1 MLTAVAGLQGIAPL
15 PIDLNRTHATN
26 PLWPGH
32 ARFHVVWQSFHAALL
47 AIPEVLLIWWSG
59 PASRGRFY
67 LAAGLASASM
77 VAFVIALVLRKLYGG
92 TLHDP
97 NGIQPLRLRFN
108 GRTLEIDGN
117 AFMVFFGL
125 VVLVTAVLLFR
136 ASA

>member
-1 MLTAVAGLQGIAPL
+1 MLSAVAGLQGLAPL
-15 PIDLNRTHATN
+15 PIDLNKTHATN

-47 AIPEVLLIWWSG
+47 GIPEVALIWWAG
-59 PASRGRFY
+59 PGFRGRFY
-67 LAAGLASASM
+67 LAAGLAALSM
-77 VAFVIALVLRKLYGG
+77 LAFVIALVLRNLYGG

-97 NGIQPLRLRFN
+97 NGIQPLRVRA
-108 GRTLEIDGN
+108 GWRTLEIDGN

-125 VVLVTAVLLFR
+125 IVLSTAVLLFR